1 MTTDFRSEVF
11 KLCKK
16 VQRDEIAQMIGKT
29 IHDMSVVVEKK
40 TGETIKDARS
50 DFAYLAKHSNSEFHG
65 FLFLDDNIDKIKLPD
80 FFKPTALLPDDRALI
95 ERGHKTLIRFIELC
109 LSDIA
114 HESKI
119 VAESMNPY
127 YLYKDV
133 SISANVGALLSDEDM
148 QTAVTAFKNGTV
160 YKALIS
166 SNFTKIF
173 SKLDVGSMHILV
185 DTLEKDINK
194 SLGEDVS
201 TDLKKF
207 SLKLGSGY
215 NSAADAMLAFSILML
230 ALKTSLK
237 LSCRLLYRAIC
248 GVNLFILNNENII
261 NIEKEATTAICKFY
275 KVFSQDIAFDFAGGA
290 MGSIILMDC
299 DLPNDTH
306 IHEFGMIIA
315 ETLNFASEFG
325 ETAKYSFA
333 TVDSEMIHIHP
344 LVKEILR
351 VGLPMVKEAH

>member
-1 MTTDFRSEVF
+1 MSTDFRSEVF

-16 VQRDEIAQMIGKT
+16 VQKDESAQMIGKI
-29 IHDMSVVVEKK
+29 IHDMSVIVEKK

-65 FLFLDDNIDKIKLPD
+65 FLFLDENIDKIKLPE
-80 FFKPTALLPDDRALI
+80 FFKPSALLPDDRALM

-114 HESKI
+114 NDSKN
-119 VAESMNPY
+119 VAESISPY

-133 SISANVGALLSDEDM
+133 SVPANAEALLSDDDM
-148 QTAVTAFKNGTV
+148 QPAATAFKNGTV
-160 YKALIS
+160 YKALMS

-173 SKLDVGSMHILV
+173 SKLDVRSMHILV
-185 DTLEKDINK
+185 DSLEKDINK

-215 NSAADAMLAFSILML
+215 DSAADAMLAFSILML

-248 GVNLFILNNENII
+248 GVNLFVLNNENII
-261 NIEKEATTAICKFY
+261 NIEKESTTSVCKFF
-275 KVFSQDIAFDFAGGA
+275 KVFSQDIELDFAGGA
-290 MGSIILMDC
+290 MGSLILMDC

-306 IHEFGMIIA
+306 IHEFGMLIA

-325 ETAKYSFA
+325 ETAKYSFV

>member
-1 MTTDFRSEVF
+1 M
-11 KLCKK
+11 
-16 VQRDEIAQMIGKT
+16 
-29 IHDMSVVVEKK
+29 
-40 TGETIKDARS
+40 
-50 DFAYLAKHSNSEFHG
+50 
-65 FLFLDDNIDKIKLPD
+65 
-80 FFKPTALLPDDRALI
+80 LPDDRALI

-215 NSAADAMLAFSILML
+215 NSAADAMLALSILML

-325 ETAKYSFA
+325 ETAKYSFV